1 MEPSPLTQVSR
12 PETFQPKILR
22 LYETLLLRDDDDA
35 QEDDDA
41 HGELSDGFWE
51 EFFLHRPDHGGLRR
65 LLADIAPDEML
76 HRQARSQQLF
86 LRAIARVKLAT
97 APADDIAL
105 EVGPPPPA
113 PAIAGSPA
121 ARP

>member
-22 LYETLLLRDDDDA
+22 LYETLLAHDDD
-35 QEDDDA
+35 EDV
-41 HGELSDGFWE
+41 ELSDGFWE
-51 EFFLHRPDHGGLRR
+51 EFFLHRPDYAGLRR
-65 LLADIAPDEML
+65 LLAALSPDEML
-76 HRQARSQQLF
+76 HRQAHSQQLF
-86 LRAIARVKLAT
+86 LRAIARVKLAK

-105 EVGPPPPA
+105 EVGSPRPTA
-113 PAIAGSPA
+113 AVAGSPA

>member
-22 LYETLLLRDDDDA
+22 LYETLLAHDDDA
-35 QEDDDA
+35 DA
-41 HGELSDGFWE
+41 EVELSDGFWE
-51 EFFLHRPDHGGLRR
+51 EFFLHRPDHAGLRR
-65 LLADIAPDEML
+65 LLAGLSPDEML
-76 HRQARSQQLF
+76 HRQVHSQQLF
-86 LRAIARVKLAT
+86 LRAIARVQLAK

-105 EVGPPPPA
+105 EVGSPPPA
-113 PAIAGSPA
+113 PTVAGSPA